1 MPHPPD
7 RRKLDARKTKD
18 QLIAELEELRSQVS
32 AHSNDPTPPVELD
45 EWFQESE
52 PQLRLL
58 TDALPVLISYVD
70 AKLRYRYVNHAYEE
84 WFGHSRDWMI
94 GRHVSEVLGE
104 TAYETLWRYLESALA
119 GKAVT
124 YEDTIPY
131 RAGGTRHTHASFVP
145 HFDENG
151 TVLGFFVSVTDI
163 SERKKAEEALREAN
177 ENLESR
183 VEERTAELRRANEAL
198 TAQIAERERTEVEL
212 RKSENLLKR
221 IIDEI
226 PAALAVKDM
235 QGRYVKINQGW
246 RNLFN
251 TDEKESLGK
260 TPGQVSS
267 LTEEQAE
274 EIAKDDLAVVESGKP
289 VTQLMQHLLD
299 RNGVERIFDTRK
311 VPLKDE
317 DENIIGLISI
327 GLDITESRKAELAI
341 KDSEEKMRAVAD
353 HSPSTIIL
361 KDLEGRFLMVNRR
374 FEEWHGV
381 SPEAVIGKTLFDLF
395 PREFAESMTAQE
407 KKVLETG
414 RMEIRE
420 YEIPTLKQG
429 RLSVLNTK
437 FPVRDGEGK
446 IIGIGAITTDI
457 TERKLAEK
465 ALSASETQF
474 QELVEGSIQG
484 ILIHRDGKA
493 LFANRACADIFG
505 YENPE
510 AILRLDEIFDLVHPE
525 DRQRVVSIYE
535 ARKEGKEVPSH
546 YDFKGIKKDGAQ
558 LWIDHIARF
567 VSWKGEPA
575 IQATYFD
582 ITERVEAEEKLRES
596 EEMLRSFLD
605 NSPSTIFLKDLEG
618 RYLMVNRWF
627 EKERGKSAE
636 ELLGK
641 TAGDIFADEYATSFS
656 NQESEVLQTGMRV
669 EWELDVPLA
678 DGSVVRVI
686 NHKFPVYNPDG
697 VVIGVG
703 TIATDITERKLA
715 EEALRS
721 SQRLL
726 ETIFDTIPQSL
737 FIKDI
742 NSNYL
747 MVNRTFAERHNLV
760 PKDFIGVHTLNG
772 PLGTEI
778 ERRKFLEY
786 DQIVLESGQRFEIH
800 DYPITQ
806 PDGTV
811 RYFSNI
817 LLPLPGPEGDMVGLV
832 GIAEDITERKLAEEK
847 LRESEELFRNT
858 MENSPTIFFMK
869 DMDGRYLM
877 VNPQY
882 EKWVGKSR
890 GEMIGKTSAEIFPEE
905 FSRLFVSQGREVIET
920 GRPVSKE
927 LDAPNADGI
936 RRIVCTKFPVRNA
949 EGVPIAIGSIIS
961 DITERKQAEEKLR
974 QSRDQLRTI
983 TDNLPV
989 MILYIDQDERYVF
1002 MNRTAEGWFGKSSE
1016 SLIGK
1021 TIEENLGGSEYKKVQ
1036 PYIQQVL
1043 SGQEV
1048 RFEPQ
1053 LKYADGGERT
1063 IDLLFIPDREPEGG
1077 VKGYFALGRDI
1088 TEFKALEDKLRQSQ
1102 KMEALGT
1109 LTGGIAHDFNNI
1121 LAPILG
1127 FSEILLEK
1135 ADPSTKEYSNLNSI
1149 FRSAIRAKDLI
1160 SQIMLFSRPGE
1171 SIKVNCDLRT
1181 VAREIV
1187 GLLHSTFPKSISIQ
1201 ANISKNPGNVFCDPS
1216 QIYQVLLNLCVNAE
1230 QALNEEGEITIS
1242 LDRAELEA
1250 LPDFTGNLLSGTFV
1264 RLAVS
1269 DNGIGM
1275 GADILPHIFDPFFT
1289 RREVGEGTGLGLS
1302 TVFGIV
1308 KTHHG
1313 GIVVTSQ
1320 PGEGSTFEIFFPRV
1334 EDAPEQ

>member
-1 MPHPPD
+1 
-7 RRKLDARKTKD
+7 
-18 QLIAELEELRSQVS
+18 
-32 AHSNDPTPPVELD
+32 
-45 EWFQESE
+45 
-52 PQLRLL
+52 
-58 TDALPVLISYVD
+58 
-70 AKLRYRYVNHAYEE
+70 
-84 WFGHSRDWMI
+84 
-94 GRHVSEVLGE
+94 
-104 TAYETLWRYLESALA
+104 
-119 GKAVT
+119 
-124 YEDTIPY
+124 
-131 RAGGTRHTHASFVP
+131 
-145 HFDENG
+145 
-151 TVLGFFVSVTDI
+151 
-163 SERKKAEEALREAN
+163 
-177 ENLESR
+177 
-183 VEERTAELRRANEAL
+183 
-198 TAQIAERERTEVEL
+198 
-212 RKSENLLKR
+212 
-221 IIDEI
+221 
-226 PAALAVKDM
+226 
-235 QGRYVKINQGW
+235 
-246 RNLFN
+246 
-251 TDEKESLGK
+251 
-260 TPGQVSS
+260 
-267 LTEEQAE
+267 
-274 EIAKDDLAVVESGKP
+274 
-289 VTQLMQHLLD
+289 
-299 RNGVERIFDTRK
+299 
-311 VPLKDE
+311 
-317 DENIIGLISI
+317 
-327 GLDITESRKAELAI
+327 
-341 KDSEEKMRAVAD
+341 
-353 HSPSTIIL
+353 
-361 KDLEGRFLMVNRR
+361 
-374 FEEWHGV
+374 
-381 SPEAVIGKTLFDLF
+381 
-395 PREFAESMTAQE
+395 
-407 KKVLETG
+407 
-414 RMEIRE
+414 
-420 YEIPTLKQG
+420 
-429 RLSVLNTK
+429 
-437 FPVRDGEGK
+437 
-446 IIGIGAITTDI
+446 
-457 TERKLAEK
+457 
-465 ALSASETQF
+465 
-474 QELVEGSIQG
+474 
-484 ILIHRDGKA
+484 
-493 LFANRACADIFG
+493 
-505 YENPE
+505 
-510 AILRLDEIFDLVHPE
+510 
-525 DRQRVVSIYE
+525 
-535 ARKEGKEVPSH
+535 
-546 YDFKGIKKDGAQ
+546 
-558 LWIDHIARF
+558 
-567 VSWKGEPA
+567 
-575 IQATYFD
+575 
-582 ITERVEAEEKLRES
+582 
-596 EEMLRSFLD
+596 
-605 NSPSTIFLKDLEG
+605 
-618 RYLMVNRWF
+618 
-627 EKERGKSAE
+627 
-636 ELLGK
+636 
-641 TAGDIFADEYATSFS
+641 
-656 NQESEVLQTGMRV
+656 
-669 EWELDVPLA
+669 
-678 DGSVVRVI
+678 
-686 NHKFPVYNPDG
+686 
-697 VVIGVG
+697 
-703 TIATDITERKLA
+703 
-715 EEALRS
+715 
-721 SQRLL
+721 
-726 ETIFDTIPQSL
+726 
-737 FIKDI
+737 
-742 NSNYL
+742 
-747 MVNRTFAERHNLV
+747 
-760 PKDFIGVHTLNG
+760 
-772 PLGTEI
+772 
-778 ERRKFLEY
+778 
-786 DQIVLESGQRFEIH
+786 
-800 DYPITQ
+800 
-806 PDGTV
+806 
-811 RYFSNI
+811 
-817 LLPLPGPEGDMVGLV
+817 MVGLV
-832 GIAEDITERKLAEEK
+832 GVAEDITERKLAEEK

-858 MENSPTIFFMK
+858 MENSPAIFFMK

-920 GRPVSKE
+920 GRPVSRE
-927 LDAPNADGI
+927 LDSPSADGI
-936 RRIVCTKFPVRNA
+936 RRIVCTKFPVRNS

-961 DITERKQAEEKLR
+961 DITDRRQAEEKLR

-1063 IDLLFIPDREPEGG
+1063 IDLLLIPDREPEGG

-1334 EDAPEQ
+1334 EDAPEQLLDSASDVPTGDETILFVDDEEEIVILAKEVLEGKGYRVMAFSDPIEALETFKAGPGRFDLVMTDQSMPKMKGEWLVRDIRKINTEIPIILCTGYSRTISPQSGAAIGIDKFIYKPIGAKDLCRAVREVLDQAAR